1 LNDSEFGG
9 GHVRAMAGAVQIIA
23 FPSLRLAD
31 ASARLLRTYARND
44 MSERISDAEPFRE
57 LDLI

>member
-9 GHVRAMAGAVQIIA
+9 GHVRAIARAVQIIA

-31 ASARLLRTYARND
+31 AACLLRTYARND

-57 LDLI
+57 LHLI